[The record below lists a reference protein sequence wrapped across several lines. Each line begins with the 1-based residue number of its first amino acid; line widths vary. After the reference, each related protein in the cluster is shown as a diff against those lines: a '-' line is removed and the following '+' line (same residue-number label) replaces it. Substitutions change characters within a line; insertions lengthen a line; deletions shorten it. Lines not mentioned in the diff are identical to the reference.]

1 MYNIQNAIGERFTL
15 MICNN
20 TATAKKIGILN
31 GIFEMPFDET
41 TGTQKALVAAGFDVV
56 PLRTWDT
63 TTVDFPYGCAGEL
76 TAKSD
81 NARVSIEQFQAY
93 LQKEGKRVRKLI
105 VMANHNDVFTQ
116 SLEMGNYSPLRASA
130 LTSLS
135 LNDFYSPYQQQDNKI
150 EIPFDKCDA
159 EMYINF
165 ATLLQFTL
173 GAGREIR
180 LTFIF

>member
-20 TATAKKIGILN
+20 TATAQKIGILN

-41 TGTQKALVAAGFDVV
+41 TGTQKALARAGFDVV

-63 TTVDFPYGCAGEL
+63 TTKPYGCADEL

-81 NARVSIEQFQAY
+81 NARASIEQFQAY
-93 LQKEGKRVRKLI
+93 LQKQGKRVRKLI
-105 VMANHNDVFTQ
+105 VMASHSDIFTQ
-116 SLEMGNYSPLRASA
+116 SLEMGNYSPVRANVLA
-130 LTSLS
+130 PFS
-135 LNDFYSPYQQQDNKI
+135 LNDFFSTYQQQGNKI

-159 EMYINF
+159 EMNINF